1 MKRFALIL
9 AVLLCVALVLP
20 VAVLGS
26 GADLQ
31 LLSGYYGIDYN
42 NGLLGQVAPGTSET
56 TLFSRLFAS
65 DKLSLSNG
73 VKTGSVLSVGST
85 PCMTLAVQADCS
97 GDGAFSVTDMLMV
110 KSKLLGQ
117 QSFTKAQTQAA
128 DVTGDGDVTISDFLK
143 MKSKILGLSS
153 FALRP
158 VAGGEREESIL
169 LAVGET
175 AAYGAAGDSVTV
187 EGSAATWDAGTVTA
201 KAVGTARLTKGSETL
216 LVTVCSEGMRI
227 SLPDAE
233 ISLKK
238 DQTYQLTPTINHPVE
253 ARITYTVSDPSVI
266 TVSADG
272 LVTAVGSGTAKVTAT
287 LPGGASDSQSVTVRR
302 AYTVCIDAGHQK
314 APIYDKEPNGPGSS
328 EMKAKLSAGTQ
339 GVVTRIPEYQ
349 LNLDIAL
356 MLKQELIKRGY
367 DVIMIRETNDCPISN
382 AERAVIAN
390 ESGAD
395 IFVRIHANGS
405 SNPDVH
411 GALCCA
417 PTTKNPYLTDE
428 NIAESRRLS
437 QVLIDAYCKR
447 TGAKNKGL
455 YNVDTMT
462 GINWCEIPVTIVE
475 MGYMSNAAEDKKM
488 ATDAY
493 RQKMMLG
500 IADGIDAYF
509 AGE

>member
-9 AVLLCVALVLP
+9 AVLLCVTLLLPAAAL
-20 VAVLGS
+20 
-26 GADLQ
+26 GAAENLQ
-31 LLSGYYGIDYN
+31 LLSSYYGIDYD
-42 NGLLGQVAPGTSET
+42 GGILGQVAPGTSEA

-65 DKLSLSNG
+65 DKLALSDG
-73 VKTGSVLSVGST
+73 VKTGSVLSVGGT
-85 PCMTLAVQADCS
+85 PSMTLAVQADCN

-117 QSFTKAQTQAA
+117 QSFSAAQIQAG
-128 DVTGDGDVTISDFLK
+128 DVTGDGDVTISDFLQ
-143 MKSKILGLSS
+143 MKSKILGLLS
-153 FALRP
+153 FTLRP
-158 VAGGEREESIL
+158 VAGGEREAGIL

-175 AAYGAAGDSVTV
+175 AAYGTAGDAVTV
-187 EGSAATWDAGTVTA
+187 EGSAATWENGTITA
-201 KAVGTARLTKGSETL
+201 KAQGTALLTRGSETL
-216 LVTVCSEGMRI
+216 LVTVCGEGLKV

-233 ISLKK
+233 ITLKK
-238 DQTYQLTPTINHPVE
+238 DQTHQLSASVNHPVE
-253 ARITYTVSDPSVI
+253 AKITYTVSDPSVI
-266 TVSADG
+266 TVSESG
-272 LVTAVGSGTAKVTAT
+272 LVIAVGSGTAKVTAT
-287 LPGGASDSQSVTVRR
+287 LPGGASDSQQVTVRK
-302 AYTVCIDAGHQK
+302 AYTVCIDAGHQQD
-314 APIYDKEPNGPGSS
+314 PIYEKEPNGPGSS

-356 MLKQELIKRGY
+356 MLKQELIERGY

-382 AERAVIAN
+382 AERAIIAN

-405 SNPDVH
+405 SNASVN

-417 PTTKNPYLTDE
+417 PTTKNPYLTEE
-428 NIAESRRLS
+428 NIAQSRRLS
-437 QVLIDAYCKR
+437 QVMIDAFCKR
-447 TGAKNKGL
+447 TGAKNRGL

-462 GINWCEIPVTIVE
+462 GINWCQIPVTIVE
-475 MGYMSNAAEDKKM
+475 MGYMSNAAEDQKM

-509 AGE
+509 AEE